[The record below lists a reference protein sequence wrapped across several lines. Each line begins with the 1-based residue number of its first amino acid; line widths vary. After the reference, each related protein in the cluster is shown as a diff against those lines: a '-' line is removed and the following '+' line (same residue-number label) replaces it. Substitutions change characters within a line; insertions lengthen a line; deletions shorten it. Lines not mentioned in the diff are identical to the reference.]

1 VLIIVFGFE
10 LCMKYLI
17 LHRDMVAICDLLK
30 IDVLLREIIN
40 IGAFGQV
47 LIIGQTDSGF
57 LLDSILH
64 VFLVPT
70 K

>member
-1 VLIIVFGFE
+1 
-10 LCMKYLI
+10 
-17 LHRDMVAICDLLK
+17 MV
-30 IDVLLREIIN
+30 VLLREIIN

-64 VFLVPT
+64 KEVLLRENYILSGIVQQI
-70 K
+70 